1 MAVRTIS
8 TAIKLEGEQ
17 EFKRQMGLVNSG
29 LKTLKSEMSLVTA
42 EFSGQA
48 NTVDALSAKN
58 RVLRQ
63 QYDQQAEKVKLL
75 EKAVREASETYG
87 DADKRTDEYIR
98 LRRDLLGQGGRMSF
112 DFNSLVTDRTQADVE
127 ARNDKGVY
135 QAADLN
141 RVTAAMEELANQ
153 FSILGYSTAGYARQS
168 SNLSRTG
175 EIDPCIGT
183 REHL

>member
-17 EFKRQMGLVNSG
+17 EFKRQMGLVNSE
-29 LKTLKSEMSLVTA
+29 LKNLKSEMSLVTA

-63 QYDQQAEKVKLL
+63 QYDQQEEKVKAL

-87 DADKRTDEYIR
+87 DADKRTDEYT
-98 LRRDLLGQGGRMSF
+98 
-112 DFNSLVTDRTQADVE
+112 VV
-127 ARNDKGVY
+127 
-135 QAADLN
+135 
-141 RVTAAMEELANQ
+141 
-153 FSILGYSTAGYARQS
+153 
-168 SNLSRTG
+168 
-175 EIDPCIGT
+175 
-183 REHL
+183 

>member
-17 EFKRQMGLVNSG
+17 EFKRQMGLVNSE
-29 LKTLKSEMSLVTA
+29 LKNLKSEMSLVTA

-63 QYDQQAEKVKLL
+63 QYDQQEEKVKAL

-87 DADKRTDEYIR
+87 DADKFSISSFIR
-98 LRRDLLGQGGRMSF
+98 LPTLEKCEHKNNFINILLYKYQFIFFFLKMGNPDWDCPYILKIMRFLRLCTVSSTIWCKFGVFVYFQSF
-112 DFNSLVTDRTQADVE
+112 FTNEVHPVL
-127 ARNDKGVY
+127 
-135 QAADLN
+135 
-141 RVTAAMEELANQ
+141 
-153 FSILGYSTAGYARQS
+153 
-168 SNLSRTG
+168 
-175 EIDPCIGT
+175 
-183 REHL
+183 